1 MALIRR
7 LIFLALLIAAVSWP
21 FTGRG
26 QTGAK
31 NGEWRAYSAEEAST
45 RYSPLDQITRDNV
58 KTLEVA
64 WTWRFDNY
72 GSAAQTA
79 TTETTPLMIGGKL
92 YFTAGQ
98 RRTVVAADAGTGET
112 LWTWRPGRGR
122 ALRCG
127 ARARCTAVSRIGQR
141 PGRAHCRRDARIPAG
156 LSRCEDRAARS
167 RDSDRAESSICS
179 SSSTTTPLDPT
190 GRIGNSSPPVISN
203 DVIVVGPA
211 LTPGGRVNIANVKG
225 DIMGF
230 DVRTGR
236 KLWTFHTI
244 PREGEP
250 GSETWKGDSA
260 QYTGNAGVW
269 GPFSADP
276 QLGYVYLSI
285 ESATNDVYGGHRPG
299 NNLYSDSLVCL
310 DIKTGKMIWFQQLV
324 HHDIWDYDMPPHP
337 ILVDLN
343 VDGKPVKAVVQF
355 TKQAFAY
362 VFDRTNGQPVW
373 PWVERPVPQTDVPG
387 EWTSPTQPFPTKP
400 PAFDQQGITHD
411 DLIDFTPELRAEA
424 IKALEQYKIGP
435 IYTPGTLVVE
445 GKNKG
450 TIVVPGLGG
459 GANWPSGAA
468 DPETGFL
475 YVGST
480 TNPGLIGLSK
490 NDPKITNV
498 DSDYMMG
505 GQIPS
510 IQGLR
515 LMKPPYGRI
524 TAYNM
529 NKGEIAWQIP
539 ERRHAA
545 SGEEQPRAQGAERSR
560 RPAVRHRPAFSSPR
574 RCCSPEKEPT
584 DKRSSTRTTRRPAPR
599 SGRRPIPGPQT
610 SLPMTYMH
618 QDRQYRHR
626 RRARPSRARARS
638 SWRLRFRAKS
648 PRAAADEVGAA
659 ARGGR
664 AGRARELSRELP
676 ISLQLQT
683 FRPANQW
690 REELAEAPG
699 GRTQP
704 SPQSGEQPVL
714 KLYDP
719 PGGQSARAEA
729 CAYDSWGA
737 VDSAHTLK
745 ARAQQ
750 IVERGAFSPR
760 GLCVDTAHSFAQNVL
775 LLEERLAD
783 ASSSPGRGLLSAEMT
798 P

>member
-7 LIFLALLIAAVSWP
+7 LMFLVLLIAAVSWP
-21 FTGRG
+21 YSGRG

-31 NGEWRAYSAEEAST
+31 NGEWRAYGAEEAST
-45 RYSPLDQITRDNV
+45 RYSPADQITRDNV

-64 WTWRFDNY
+64 WTWKFDNY

-98 RRTVVAADAGTGET
+98 RRTVVAADASTGET
-112 LWTWRPGRGR
+112 LWTWRPDE
-122 ALRCG
+122 G
-127 ARARCTAVSRIGQR
+127 ARFDAAPRKVHRGVAYWSNGQEERIVLVTPGFQLVSLDAKTCRPVQGFGQ
-141 PGRAHCRRDARIPAG
+141 GGIID
-156 LSRCEDRAARS
+156 LFKQLDL
-167 RDSDRAESSICS
+167 DV
-179 SSSTTTPLDPT
+179 PLDPT

-211 LTPGGRVNIANVKG
+211 LTPGGRVNISNVKA

-250 GSETWKGDSA
+250 GFETWKGDSA
-260 QYTGNAGVW
+260 QYTGNAGIW

-276 QLGYVYLSI
+276 ALGYVYLSI

-337 ILVDLN
+337 ILVDVN

-373 PWVERPVPQTDVPG
+373 PWVEKPVPQTDVPG
-387 EWTSPTQPFPTKP
+387 EWTSPTQPFPSKP
-400 PAFDQQGITHD
+400 PGFDLQGVTHD
-411 DLIDFTPELRAEA
+411 DLIDFTPALRAEA
-424 IKALEQYKIGP
+424 IKAIEQYRIGP
-435 IYTPGTLVVE
+435 IYTPGSLVVE

-450 TIVVPGLGG
+450 TIVAPGLGG

-490 NDPKITNV
+490 NDPKVTNV
-498 DSDYMMG
+498 DSDYQMG
-505 GQIPS
+505 GAIPT

-539 ERRHAA
+539 NGDTPPAVKNNPALKGVTIPKTGSPSQAGLLVTKTLLFAGEGAGGQAFFHAYDKA
-545 SGEEQPRAQGAERSR
+545 TGEEIWQTA
-560 RPAVRHRPAFSSPR
+560 
-574 RCCSPEKEPT
+574 
-584 DKRSSTRTTRRPAPR
+584 
-599 SGRRPIPGPQT
+599 IPGPQT

-618 QDRQYRHR
+618 QGRQYVVVGVRGPTGSG
-626 RRARPSRARARS
+626 AQLMAFA
-638 SWRLRFRAKS
+638 L
-648 PRAAADEVGAA
+648 PREEPAG
-659 ARGGR
+659 RGGR
-664 AGRARELSRELP
+664 
-676 ISLQLQT
+676 
-683 FRPANQW
+683 
-690 REELAEAPG
+690 G
-699 GRTQP
+699 GR
-704 SPQSGEQPVL
+704 
-714 KLYDP
+714 
-719 PGGQSARAEA
+719 GGAA
-729 CAYDSWGA
+729 G
-737 VDSAHTLK
+737 
-745 ARAQQ
+745 
-750 IVERGAFSPR
+750 
-760 GLCVDTAHSFAQNVL
+760 
-775 LLEERLAD
+775 
-783 ASSSPGRGLLSAEMT
+783 GRGGAAPEN
-798 P
+798 